1 MVGFETPQSVHEPI
15 KVYIRPPKNTK
26 RREFLMEKY
35 DFVDLV
41 AVGFGLI
48 ILGAIIAAYFMGM
61 ELDVDMK
68 SWFFAILT
76 FFIGKK
82 MPQTFGGGKGK

>member
-1 MVGFETPQSVHEPI
+1 ML
-15 KVYIRPPKNTK
+15 KDA
-26 RREFLMEKY
+26 
-35 DFVDLV
+35 DFVDIV

-48 ILGAIIAAYFMGM
+48 ILGAIIVAYFMDM
-61 ELDVDMK
+61 QLDADMK

-82 MPQTFGGGKGK
+82 MPQTFGKKEK

>member
-1 MVGFETPQSVHEPI
+1 
-15 KVYIRPPKNTK
+15 
-26 RREFLMEKY
+26 MEKY
-35 DFVDLV
+35 DFVDIV

-82 MPQTFGGGKGK
+82 MPQTFGKENKK